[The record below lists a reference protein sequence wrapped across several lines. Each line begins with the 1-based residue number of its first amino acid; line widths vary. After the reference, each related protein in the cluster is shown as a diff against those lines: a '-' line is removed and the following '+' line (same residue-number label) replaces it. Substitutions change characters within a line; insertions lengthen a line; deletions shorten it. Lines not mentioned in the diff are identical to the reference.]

1 MYKPYVTVR
10 IPFIVAA
17 LIGFSL
23 PRVCWPQTLSHP
35 REDSMVIWY
44 RQPAEKWL
52 EALPIGN
59 GYMGAMV
66 FGGTGHERIALNES
80 TFWSGRPHDYNDS
93 NAIHYFADIRRL
105 VVEEKFPEAEKMVDA
120 HFLGIPAA
128 QQAYQPI
135 GDLSLSFE
143 GMDKAEDYRR
153 ELDMQTGL
161 VKITYR
167 VGDVSY
173 SREVFMSYPDHV
185 MVVHLTA
192 NKPGSISVGAK
203 FSGPYIDKITT
214 APGGLVMDGTWK
226 PGNKKNWLIATVEGP
241 GMHFRSALQ
250 SRADG
255 GKTTVTDSTLTIRA
269 ANEVTFIVTIATSY
283 VNYKNIDG
291 DPAAKCARILQAVAG
306 KPYTT
311 LRQRQLTDFSGLM
324 GRVHLNIGDNSL
336 NRKPTDERLAALR
349 RTPDREYAA
358 LANPGASASAVPD
371 ANLAALAFQFGRYLL
386 ASSSRA
392 GGQPANLQGIWDEE
406 IYPNWGSKY
415 TININ
420 LEMNYWLTEVC
431 NLSECHQPL
440 FDLLKEL
447 SVNGAE
453 TAKKYYN
460 HGGWVAHHNTDLWL
474 GTAPVDAARFGMW
487 PMGGAWLCQDI
498 WEHYAFTGDRDFLK
512 KYYPVM
518 RGAAQF
524 LLELMVT
531 DPEHG
536 WLVTPFSMSPEHGY
550 YDSSGKLSFLSPSP
564 TMDIAIIRELFPH
577 CIAAAKELGIDADLQ
592 KKLGAALGRLPPY
605 QIGSSGY
612 LQEWIKDWKQA
623 PAGHNVS
630 PLFTIYPGNSI
641 RLRRDPRLAEAI
653 HKWMDTH
660 PHPGGF
666 PMSWDIAVWARLEQ
680 GDSVST
686 VIDRF
691 LSENYLAPNLHNKRS
706 NQSDA
711 NFGFTA
717 AVAESL
723 LQSQDDEINL
733 LPALPAEWKEGSVTG
748 LRARG
753 GYEVSMQWKAGKLT
767 SARIH
772 SIDGKKFRVR
782 YAGKTA
788 TFSIKPGTTIDLDR
802 NLAAM

>member
-1 MYKPYVTVR
+1 
-10 IPFIVAA
+10 
-17 LIGFSL
+17 
-23 PRVCWPQTLSHP
+23 
-35 REDSMVIWY
+35 MVIWY
-44 RQPAEKWL
+44 RQPAKRWL

-66 FGGTGHERIALNES
+66 FGGTEHERIALNES

-93 NAIHYFADIRRL
+93 NANHYFADIRRL
-105 VVEEKFPEAEKMVDA
+105 VVEEKFQEAEDLVDT

-135 GDLSLSFE
+135 GDLSLSFNGQE
-143 GMDKAEDYRR
+143 KAEDYRR

-161 VKITYR
+161 VKINYR
-167 VGDVSY
+167 VGDVTF

-185 MVVHLTA
+185 MVVHLTS
-192 NKPGSISVGAK
+192 NKPGSISVEAK
-203 FSGPYIDKITT
+203 FGGPYVDKITT
-214 APGGLVMDGTWK
+214 APGNLVMDGTWK

-255 GKTTVTDSTLTIRA
+255 GKTTVTDSTLTIRG

-291 DPAAKCARILQAVAG
+291 DPAAKCARILAAVAG
-306 KPYTT
+306 KSYAA
-311 LRQRQLTDFSGLM
+311 LRQRHITDFSGLM

-336 NRKPTDERLAALR
+336 NRKPTDERLAA
-349 RTPDREYAA
+349 T
-358 LANPGASASAVPD
+358 STSVPD
-371 ANLAALAFQFGRYLL
+371 ANLEALAFQFGRYLL

-420 LEMNYWLTEVC
+420 LEMNYWPTEVC

-440 FDLLKEL
+440 FDLLTDL

-453 TAKKYYN
+453 TAKEYYN

-524 LLELMVT
+524 LLELMVV
-531 DPEHG
+531 DPQHD

-577 CIAAAKELGIDADLQ
+577 CIAAAKELGIDADFQ
-592 KKLGAALGRLPPY
+592 KRLGTALGKLPSY
-605 QIGSSGY
+605 QIGKSGY

-653 HKWMDTH
+653 HKWMDVH
-660 PHPGGF
+660 PAPGGF

-680 GDSVST
+680 GDSVSA

-691 LSENYLAPNLHNKRS
+691 LSDNYLAPNLHNKRS

-733 LPALPAEWKEGSVTG
+733 LPALPALWKDGSVAG

-753 GYEVSMQWKAGKLT
+753 GYEVSIQWKDGKLQ
-767 SARIH
+767 SAQIH
-772 SIDGKKFRVR
+772 STGGRTFKIR
-782 YAGKTA
+782 YLDRTA
-788 TFSIKPGTTIDLDR
+788 TFTITPDSTISLGA
-802 NLAAM
+802 NLIAM